1 MLRAR
6 GRTQV
11 GTIAG
16 VAFRAL
22 LRPAG
27 DAEVD
32 LISSNGGAPRGAPA
46 GGGCV
51 HRLVGPRPRAVPG
64 DRVEVPTAVTRQ
76 AAWVARGHW

>member
-27 DAEVD
+27 DAEV
-32 LISSNGGAPRGAPA
+32 
-46 GGGCV
+46 
-51 HRLVGPRPRAVPG
+51 
-64 DRVEVPTAVTRQ
+64 EVLTA
-76 AAWVARGHW
+76 

>member
-1 MLRAR
+1 MFRAG

-27 DAEVD
+27 DAEVEA
-32 LISSNGGAPRGAPA
+32 LPA
-46 GGGCV
+46 
-51 HRLVGPRPRAVPG
+51 
-64 DRVEVPTAVTRQ
+64 
-76 AAWVARGHW
+76 